1 MKQEEFRAVV
11 RETVKALIDSIAAGE
26 YDKIPNNVDIDESWY
41 SDGMTREEA
50 LAEFKDWLEGQLAFW
65 NEKYDADYVFDA
77 FRDESLNRD
86 EWGEW
91 IEDEDGSEEQD
102 FVEYQPTSHGEDI
115 DFWFEINIKNEGGDK
130 PRFVFNINI

>member
-26 YDKIPNNVDIDESWY
+26 YDKIPDNVDIDESWY

-115 DFWFEINIKNEGGDK
+115 DFWFEINIENEGGDK